1 MHDLV
6 IRNATVVTG
15 DAAGRVHLGAGVAV
29 ADGRLTHVGAVD
41 GHRGSEEHDAAGR
54 SSFPAS

>member
-15 DAAGRVHLGAGVAV
+15 DAAGRVHPARVSPSTTGA
-29 ADGRLTHVGAVD
+29 
-41 GHRGSEEHDAAGR
+41 
-54 SSFPAS
+54 